1 MRKLTH
7 LASLARGLLRRPRQH
22 TDTVADV
29 NLWCRASTLLVL
41 REREDAQ

>member
-7 LASLARGLLRRPRQH
+7 LASLARALLRHRRPH

-41 REREDAQ
+41 RKREDAQ